1 MLIYSINKKTVQPH
15 SSKNVEGGLGKMHY
29 LRDSCCG
36 KCVKIIYVLLSVI
49 NIIEAIAL
57 MAVAVS
63 AAIAMKIFSSE
74 QSGRLVALI
83 IIAVIAAITLSITIY
98 AMVALLRNQRK
109 PVHSGSMV
117 LVILAIILSIIIGV
131 TMKIREEDEVKL
143 SQSLSKSFQL
153 SREDNPR
160 YVKLWATIQNDLTC
174 CGVYSSEDYRNP
186 NLPIF
191 FPPDVPISCCPNYD
205 PSRSQLVQERERES
219 CKVKK
224 QYYDM
229 GCSSPVIE
237 LFRDMTK
244 RVMTVSILLIISMV
258 WLSIHGAMWTRWCM
272 KQSKCEDTSRTE
284 ANSQP

>member
-1 MLIYSINKKTVQPH
+1 MDSVSEKTVEPH

-29 LRDSCCG
+29 LTDSCCG
-36 KCVKIIYVLLSVI
+36 KFVKIIFVLLSVI

-109 PVHSGSMV
+109 PVYSGSMV

-244 RVMTVSILLIISMV
+244 RVMIVSILLIITMV
-258 WLSIHGAMWTRWCM
+258 WLSIHGAIWTRCM
-272 KQSKCEDTSRTE
+272 KQSNFEDTSRTE
-284 ANSQP
+284 ANSQS

>member
-1 MLIYSINKKTVQPH
+1 MTASSVEKAVQPQSKNEEGVLDKMQCLKDSC
-15 SSKNVEGGLGKMHY
+15 SSKCAKVIF
-29 LRDSCCG
+29 
-36 KCVKIIYVLLSVI
+36 VVISVI
-49 NIIEAIAL
+49 NILEAIAL

-63 AAIAMKIFSSE
+63 AAIAMRIFSTE

-83 IIAVIAAITLSITIY
+83 IIAVVAAITLSITIY

-109 PVHSGSMV
+109 PVHSGSVV
-117 LVILAIILSIIIGV
+117 LVILAIILSVIIGV

-143 SQSLSKSFQL
+143 SQALSKSFQL
-153 SREDNPR
+153 SREDNSR
-160 YVKLWATIQNDLTC
+160 HVKLWATIQKDLTC

-186 NLPIF
+186 YLPNF
-191 FPPDVPISCCPNYD
+191 FPPNVPISCCPNYD

-219 CKVKK
+219 CKIKK

-244 RVMTVSILLIISMV
+244 RVMTVSILLIITMI
-258 WLSIHGAMWTRWCM
+258 WLAIHGALWTRWCM
-272 KQSKCEDTSRTE
+272 KQSKCEGDTSRTE
-284 ANSQP
+284 ANGLP

>member
-1 MLIYSINKKTVQPH
+1 MDSATVEKPVQSH
-15 SSKNVEGGLGKMHY
+15 SSQNGETGLDKT
-29 LRDSCCG
+29 LLTSSCCC
-36 KCVKIIYVLLSVI
+36 KCIKIIFVVISVI

-83 IIAVIAAITLSITIY
+83 LISAIAAITLSITIY
-98 AMVALLRNQRK
+98 AMVALLRSQRK
-109 PVHSGSMV
+109 PVHSGSIV
-117 LVILAIILSIIIGV
+117 LLILAIILSIIIAV
-131 TMKIREEDEVKL
+131 TMKIRQEDEVKL
-143 SQSLSKSFQL
+143 SQSLSQSFQY
-153 SREDNPR
+153 SREDSPR
-160 YVKLWATIQNDLTC
+160 YVKLWAAIQHDLTC

-191 FPPDVPISCCPNYD
+191 FPPDVPIPCCPSYD
-205 PSRSQLVQERERES
+205 PNRSQLVQERERES

-224 QYYDM
+224 EYYDM

-237 LFRDMTK
+237 LFRDMTN

-258 WLSIHGAMWTRWCM
+258 WLSIHGAMWTRWSIM
-272 KQSKCEDTSRTE
+272 RSKKSETGTSRTE
-284 ANSQP
+284 VITQP